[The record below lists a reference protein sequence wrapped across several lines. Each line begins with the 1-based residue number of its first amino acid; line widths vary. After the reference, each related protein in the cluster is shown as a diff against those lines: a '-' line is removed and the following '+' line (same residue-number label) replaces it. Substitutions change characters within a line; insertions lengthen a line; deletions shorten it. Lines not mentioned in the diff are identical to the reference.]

1 MEGKQEIQRKAE
13 KSLEGGTGIPQC
25 RKVWLTSSLT
35 CKNHSLKEFPRTD
48 SAWMLPRHQGN
59 KQLSLALATSFVSWH
74 PCHLSILQIFGS
86 ISEVNYSFSLC
97 ICAFLHAQL
106 SLQYLLWTPTPRK
119 PLTQFWGDHRRFLM
133 CQSQLCLPPLCSSVL
148 FLTSKP
154 SLQYFIMD
162 LTNTN
167 TRSLESTVQKNKLRQ
182 FTLK

>member
-1 MEGKQEIQRKAE
+1 MWKGRETPRSRG
-13 KSLEGGTGIPQC
+13 LEGGTGIPQC
-25 RKVWLTSSLT
+25 WNVWLTPSLV

-74 PCHLSILQIFGS
+74 PPKFWC

-97 ICAFLHAQL
+97 IRSSLYAHL
-106 SLQYLLWTPTPRK
+106 SLQHLLWTPTPRK

-133 CQSQLCLPPLCSSVL
+133 CQSQLCLPGFCSSVL
-148 FLTSKP
+148 FLTSKL

-167 TRSLESTVQKNKLRQ
+167 TRSLESTAQKNKLRQ